1 MRKKLAI
8 LICAI
13 HLLTGQIVA
22 TQAETDTGPVT
33 VVWNKPTT
41 AASISDILV
50 WSRSSKYEAT
60 KAITFLKGQL
70 GAEIK
75 KITNLGAA
83 TVSRKYLPTSPSVYT
98 DWKKF
103 VPVFQQFVL
112 VGKDKSG
119 KVVGKSEPIPKSTKD
134 LAAMLVQLN
143 ADVCN
148 IAGRPPV
155 NNNLPSCS
163 INPVDESKFLRAS
176 LRSWI
181 ENYSDFEMEES
192 RYLKDLLATCLGNNF
207 KYSLKSGAV
216 RCPDNSK
223 IWAENKEI
231 PLTKNYSTFKYK
243 IVIDSKRRTAV
254 MTYLNRKIIDK
265 APEAK
270 NTNGSMLMFS
280 Y

>member
-1 MRKKLAI
+1 MKKTLAI
-8 LICAI
+8 VTVSLMAFIFFTSYSHADDK
-13 HLLTGQIVA
+13 GQ
-22 TQAETDTGPVT
+22 VT
-33 VVWNKPTT
+33 VVWNESSKGT
-41 AASISDILV
+41 SISDNLV
-50 WSRSSKYEAT
+50 WSRVSKYAAIR
-60 KAITFLKGQL
+60 AITFLKAEL
-70 GAEIK
+70 NKEIK
-75 KITNLGAA
+75 LLANAGAVA
-83 TVSRKYLPTSPSVYT
+83 VSKKYVDTSPSVYT

-119 KVVGKSEPIPKSTKD
+119 KVVGKSEPIPKNTQD

-192 RYLKDLLATCLGNNF
+192 EYLKDLLATCLANKF
-207 KYSLKSGAV
+207 KYSITKYKVS
-216 RCPDNSK
+216 CPDNSK
-223 IWAENKEI
+223 IWAENKDI
-231 PLTKNYSTFKYK
+231 PLNQNYSRFKYQ

-254 MTYLNRKIIDK
+254 MTYLNRTKIDK

-270 NTNGSMLMFS
+270 NTYGSMLMFS

>member
-1 MRKKLAI
+1 LKKTLAI
-8 LICAI
+8 VTVSLMAFIFFTSYSHADDK
-13 HLLTGQIVA
+13 GQ
-22 TQAETDTGPVT
+22 VT
-33 VVWNKPTT
+33 VVWNESSKGT
-41 AASISDILV
+41 SISDNLV
-50 WSRSSKYEAT
+50 WSRVSKYAAIR
-60 KAITFLKGQL
+60 AITFLKAEL
-70 GAEIK
+70 NKEIK
-75 KITNLGAA
+75 LLANAGAVA
-83 TVSRKYLPTSPSVYT
+83 VSKKYVDTSPSVYT

-119 KVVGKSEPIPKSTKD
+119 KVVGKSEPIPKNTQD

-192 RYLKDLLATCLGNNF
+192 EYLKDLLATCLANKF
-207 KYSLKSGAV
+207 KYSITKYKVS
-216 RCPDNSK
+216 CPDNSK
-223 IWAENKEI
+223 IWAENKDI
-231 PLTKNYSTFKYK
+231 PLNQNYSRFKYQ

-254 MTYLNRKIIDK
+254 MTYLNRTKIDK

-270 NTNGSMLMFS
+270 NTYGSMLMFS

>member
-1 MRKKLAI
+1 LKKTLAI
-8 LICAI
+8 VTVSLMAFIFFTSYSHADDK
-13 HLLTGQIVA
+13 GQ
-22 TQAETDTGPVT
+22 VT
-33 VVWNKPTT
+33 VVWNESSKGT
-41 AASISDILV
+41 SISDNLV
-50 WSRSSKYEAT
+50 WSRVSKYAAIR
-60 KAITFLKGQL
+60 AITFLKAGL
-70 GAEIK
+70 NKEIK
-75 KITNLGAA
+75 LLANAGAVA
-83 TVSRKYLPTSPSVYT
+83 VSKKYVDTSPSVYT

-119 KVVGKSEPIPKSTKD
+119 KVVGKSEPIPKNTQD

-192 RYLKDLLATCLGNNF
+192 EYLKDLLATCLANKF
-207 KYSLKSGAV
+207 KYSITKYKVS
-216 RCPDNSK
+216 CPDNSK
-223 IWAENKEI
+223 IWAENKDI
-231 PLTKNYSTFKYK
+231 PLNQNYSRFKYQ

-254 MTYLNRKIIDK
+254 MTYLNRTKIDK

-270 NTNGSMLMFS
+270 NTYGSMLMFS